1 MKYRQRGTSFTL
13 LLTSLSLITLFSC
26 DFQNSVSV
34 QEDEGPGSD
43 ISEPDT
49 TVIEIRDLKSQYG
62 FTVAWDVNDHGQ
74 IAGGSDYWDPDIGM
88 IDMGSI
94 FARSMNNQGQ
104 VVGNSGDQAVIWDR
118 FTGIENLGR
127 MDATWSTAHDV
138 NNHGDVA
145 GELVYEVL
153 LYEDEEYGD
162 AYDYMMAAFVRN
174 YNTEMKKINDDGWA
188 NGINDMNQVVGVD
201 YSVPNSAFIWNEQ
214 HQLNSLG
221 SFHGFS
227 SARANAVNNDGQ
239 VAGSVLVSSSVSGDM
254 LAAQT
259 GTDRSVI
266 KNKADRILRMTN
278 THGIYDFG
286 HVAEMIRND
295 TFQAE
300 AFPWLDDDSL
310 GEETFYSL
318 DPISPENEYVENK
331 TLIAAQNS
339 TYRSE
344 AFIWGEDDGMVSLGT
359 LGGDW
364 STAWDIND
372 QGQVVGYSSIGSGN
386 TRAFLW
392 DREYGLIELP
402 TLGGNSLARAINNN
416 GQIVGYSYDSEGQF
430 YPVLWEVLNL
440 AKSNGD

>member
-1 MKYRQRGTSFTL
+1 MKHMQRDTSFTR
-13 LLTSLSLITLFSC
+13 LLTALCLLTLFSC
-26 DFQNSVSV
+26 DIQNSVSV
-34 QEDEGPGSD
+34 QDGEEPGSG
-43 ISEPDT
+43 IAEPDT

-62 FTVAWDVNDHGQ
+62 FIVAWDVNDHGQ
-74 IAGGSDYWDPDIGM
+74 IVGGSDFWDPDTGM

-94 FARSMNNQGQ
+94 FARSMNNKGQ
-104 VVGNSGDQAVIWDR
+104 VVGNSGNQAVRWDSI
-118 FTGIENLGR
+118 TGVENLGK
-127 MDATWSTAHDV
+127 MDATWSTAHDI
-138 NNHGDVA
+138 NSYGDVA
-145 GELVYEVL
+145 GELVYEVF

-162 AYDYMMAAFVRN
+162 SYDYMKAAFVRN
-174 YNTEMKKINDDGWA
+174 YNAEMKKINNDGWA
-188 NGINDMNQVVGVD
+188 NGINDLNQVVGID
-201 YSVPNSAFIWNEQ
+201 YSIPNRAFIWDEQ
-214 HQLNSLG
+214 NQLKSLG

-227 SARANAVNNDGQ
+227 SARANAINNNGQ
-239 VAGSVLVSSSVSGDM
+239 VAGSVLVTSSVNGDI
-254 LAAQT
+254 LAKQT
-259 GTDRSVI
+259 GPDGSVI
-266 KNKADRILRMTN
+266 RDKADRILRMTN

-286 HVAEMIRND
+286 HVSEMIRNE
-295 TFQAE
+295 TFQTE
-300 AFPWLDDDSL
+300 AFPWLNDDSL
-310 GEETFYSL
+310 RKEIFYSL
-318 DPISPENEYVENK
+318 DPISPEKKSIDNK
-331 TLIAAQNS
+331 TLIADQNS

-344 AFIWGEDDGMVSLGT
+344 AFIWDEDDGMESLGT

-416 GQIVGYSYDSEGQF
+416 SQIVGYSYDSEGQF

>member
-1 MKYRQRGTSFTL
+1 MEYRLRGISFTFF
-13 LLTSLSLITLFSC
+13 LTALFFLTLSSC
-26 DFQNSVSV
+26 DFQDSVSV
-34 QEDEGPGSD
+34 QEGEGPDSGT
-43 ISEPDT
+43 SEPDT

-62 FTVAWDVNDHGQ
+62 FIVAWDVNDHSQ
-74 IAGGSDYWDPDIGM
+74 IAGGSDFWDPDIGM
-88 IDMGSI
+88 IEMGNI

-104 VVGNSGDQAVIWDR
+104 VVGNSGDQAVMWDS
-118 FTGIENLGR
+118 FTGVENLGK
-127 MDATWSTAHDV
+127 MDATWSIAHDV

-145 GELVYEVL
+145 GELVYEIL

-162 AYDYMMAAFVRN
+162 TYDYMMAAFARN
-174 YNTEMKKINDDGWA
+174 YNAEMKKINNDGWA
-188 NGINDMNQVVGVD
+188 NGINDRNQVVGVD
-201 YSVPNSAFIWNEQ
+201 YSVLNRAFIWDEQNE
-214 HQLNSLG
+214 LKSLG
-221 SFHGFS
+221 SYHGFS
-227 SARANAVNNDGQ
+227 SARANAINNDGQ
-239 VAGSVLVSSSVSGDM
+239 VAGSVLVSRGGSGDI
-254 LAAQT
+254 LASQT

-266 KNKADRILRMTN
+266 REKADRILRMTN

-286 HVAEMIRND
+286 HVAEMIRNE

-300 AFPWLDDDSL
+300 AFPWLNDDSMR
-310 GEETFYSL
+310 EEIFYSL
-318 DPISPENEYVENK
+318 DPISTEKEFVDNK

-344 AFIWGEDDGMVSLGT
+344 AFIWDEDDGMVNLGT

-372 QGQVVGYSSIGSGN
+372 HSQVVGYSSIGSGN

-440 AKSNGD
+440 AKSNSD